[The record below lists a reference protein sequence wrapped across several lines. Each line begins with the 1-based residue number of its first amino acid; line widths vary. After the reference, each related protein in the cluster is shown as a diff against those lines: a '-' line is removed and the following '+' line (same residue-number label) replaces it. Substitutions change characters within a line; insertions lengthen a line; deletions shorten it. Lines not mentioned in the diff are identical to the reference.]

1 MCCLRSTDRSV
12 LENKSL
18 LDRKFASRWVLFSE
32 GDEGGMSMTGYIPFL
47 YFYFIFTLKTQFVLS
62 IMNAMFSFWS
72 DVLNFSRTVVFCSVE
87 WPLGRVT
94 FFHSWS
100 LDLGMSSCDPQPLWY
115 GTDGSSQG
123 ETIGPWFAT

>member
-47 YFYFIFTLKTQFVLS
+47 YCFALKTQFVLS
-62 IMNAMFSFWS
+62 VMNAIFFSA
-72 DVLNFSRTVVFCSVE
+72 V
-87 WPLGRVT
+87 
-94 FFHSWS
+94 
-100 LDLGMSSCDPQPLWY
+100 MSEIFTYCGFL
-115 GTDGSSQG
+115 
-123 ETIGPWFAT
+123 